1 MQIGIIII
9 GIVILALMG
18 FGMHDFFANP
28 DVHLGLRIGVG
39 IIGGGVLWLVI
50 RAIKT
55 RRAQTRTKTEKTE
68 EVKE

>member
-9 GIVILALMG
+9 GIVILCLMG
-18 FGMHDFFANP
+18 FGMKDFFANP
-28 DVHLGLRIGVG
+28 DVHLGLKIGVG

-50 RAIKT
+50 RSIRT
-55 RRAQTRTKTEKTE
+55 RRARAKIEKTE